1 MQTVTGDI
9 VASWRSPRAVIRR
22 KVETLREDRA
32 LVYLIVACLLIFIGQ
47 WPFLQRQATLDPSV
61 PFDARVG
68 GALMGI
74 VFILPLAAYMV
85 AGVLHLA
92 LRALGGRGRG
102 FDSRMALFWGLLAAA
117 PLFLLNGLLRGMLG
131 DTPAVMGAGALMLA
145 GFVILVGLML
155 HEVHFR

>member
-9 VASWRSPRAVIRR
+9 VASWRAPRAVIRR
-22 KVETLREDRA
+22 KVDGLREDRA
-32 LVYLIVACLLIFIGQ
+32 LVYLVSACLLIFVGQ
-47 WPFLQRQATLDPSV
+47 WPVLQRQATLDPSV

-68 GALMGI
+68 GALLGI
-74 VFILPLAAYMV
+74 VFILPLAAYLL

-145 GFVILVGLML
+145 AFVILVGLML